1 MVWFGLDWLAVNSSL
16 LLSLT
21 IIANIWPDF
30 PVPIFFPFKDS
41 TLKETFPRSAFR
53 GVASDGRKLRLADLP
68 IVEKIYILN
77 SAVVVIF
84 TCGVV
89 SAFHWQLIL
98 EYEGVK
104 ESSRWTEKQEKT
116 VDVGT
121 NTDGGGSRVWWKF
134 SGK

>member
-1 MVWFGLDWLAVNSSL
+1 MLQL
-16 LLSLT
+16 
-21 IIANIWPDF
+21 
-30 PVPIFFPFKDS
+30 
-41 TLKETFPRSAFR
+41 SAFR

-134 SGK
+134 SGQMLKNKENHLMQVITLVEGLRVYLFT

>member
-1 MVWFGLDWLAVNSSL
+1 MTRRQLLPPPHHHCQHLAGLSRP
-16 LLSLT
+16 
-21 IIANIWPDF
+21 NILPLQRLDVEGDF
-30 PVPIFFPFKDS
+30 SATDA
-41 TLKETFPRSAFR
+41 SAFR
-53 GVASDGRKLRLADLP
+53 GVASDGRQLRLADLP

-121 NTDGGGSRVWWKF
+121 NTDGCGNRVWWKF
-134 SGK
+134 SG